1 MRSIE
6 IALATYN
13 SAKYLRP
20 QLDSLLA
27 QTCQD
32 FTLLVSDDGSADET
46 LAIVAQY
53 QARFPGRIRI
63 LDFPNRAGGA
73 MENFARLTDGFTAD
87 YAMYCDHDD
96 VWLPD
101 KIERSLRKMRAA
113 EARLGASKPILVHT
127 DLSICRPDLKIVSPS
142 RSSYERIDP
151 ARTKLRHLLVH
162 NAVVGCTVLMN
173 RALYEVARPIP
184 NGALMHDNWMA
195 LVASSFGEILY
206 DSRPSVLYRQHATN
220 AIGSE
225 RWGLFSIAR
234 RTVRFANGNGTK
246 TLRAKSL
253 QAQLFLDRYRQVL
266 SPQYIV
272 TVQTL
277 ADLRRKHWAARA
289 ASLLS
294 GGLAMQGILRTS
306 GLLLS
311 SAMLE

>member
-1 MRSIE
+1 MRSVE

-13 SAKYLRP
+13 SANYLRP
-20 QLDSLLA
+20 QLDSLFA

-32 FTLLVSDDGSADET
+32 FTLLVSADGSADET

-63 LDFPNRAGGA
+63 LDFPNRVGGA
-73 MENFARLTDGFTAD
+73 MENFSRLTDAFTAD

-101 KIERSLRKMRAA
+101 KIERSFRKMRAA
-113 EARLGASKPILVHT
+113 EARLGNSRPVLVHT
-127 DLSICRPDLKIVSPS
+127 DLSICRPDLKIVSSS
-142 RSSYERIDP
+142 RFSHERMDP

-162 NAVVGCTVLMN
+162 NAIVGCTVLMN

-206 DSRPSVLYRQHATN
+206 DPEPSVLYRQHARN

-225 RWGLFSIAR
+225 RWGLLSIAK
-234 RTVRFANGNGTK
+234 RTVRFAYGNGTK
-246 TLRAKSL
+246 ALRAKSL
-253 QAQLFLDRYRQVL
+253 QAQLFLDRYRQEL
-266 SPQYIV
+266 NPRQIV

-277 ADLRRKHWAARA
+277 ADSRRKHRAARA

-294 GGLAMQGILRTS
+294 GGLAKQGFLRTS

-311 SAMLE
+311 SAM